1 MGLLLLIG
9 LLIVGFGVNKT
20 LYLPNRVSVFDN
32 NIFYFLGN
40 LARDEDE
47 IRQIQTDRDSDVQ
60 I

>member
-20 LYLPNRVSVFDN
+20 FYLPNRVSVFDN
-32 NIFYFLGN
+32 IFYLGN